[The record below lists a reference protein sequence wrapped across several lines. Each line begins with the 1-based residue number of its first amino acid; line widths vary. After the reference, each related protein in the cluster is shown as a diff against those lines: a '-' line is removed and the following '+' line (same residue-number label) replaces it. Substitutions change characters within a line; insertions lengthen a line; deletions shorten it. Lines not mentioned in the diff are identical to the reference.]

1 MEYVPSSWQS
11 FCSIS
16 RICNLIPESFTSA
29 NLKQAETCSTIRFH
43 YHYAFTVQ
51 GIFKDFADPDPANN
65 NQDLYTVCIWKL
77 DHHFHAEENIPFE
90 WRVFRQMAPHEGKLG
105 DKYLVHLRQ
114 QTRLRFRCGI
124 SRKNLQEQ
132 LIKKLTDMELK
143 REIVSNKN
151 ITEHHKQ
158 ERRKRPNNKSSA
170 WRLEQVLMPSE
181 RLKKR
186 PGTSQEKQA
195 SFMWR
200 RDILLGIR
208 VVQQTEE
215 KCAKS
220 SKYGHFASCCKGN
233 HSSLESGKDS
243 QQKKASN
250 GKKGAGRQTNQ
261 GVGYSMEDEHVSS
274 EERNPAFAF
283 AAMKEA
289 LKEVCMVSIL
299 SVRTKTQTKLIVGYC
314 LSLQL
319 SWRMKLCFSTNLT
332 TMKSYLAF
340 QKKMRL
346 SSFGC
351 SFLLY
356 AWESKQGS
364 GLFWSNSE
372 HLLPWGISK
381 PF

>member
-1 MEYVPSSWQS
+1 
-11 FCSIS
+11 
-16 RICNLIPESFTSA
+16 
-29 NLKQAETCSTIRFH
+29 
-43 YHYAFTVQ
+43 
-51 GIFKDFADPDPANN
+51 
-65 NQDLYTVCIWKL
+65 
-77 DHHFHAEENIPFE
+77 
-90 WRVFRQMAPHEGKLG
+90 
-105 DKYLVHLRQ
+105 
-114 QTRLRFRCGI
+114 
-124 SRKNLQEQ
+124 
-132 LIKKLTDMELK
+132 MELK

-151 ITEHHKQ
+151 ITGHHKQ

-195 SFMWR
+195 SFVWR

-261 GVGYSMEDEHVSS
+261 GGGYSMEDEHVSS

-283 AAMKEA
+283 AVMKEA

-299 SVRTKTQTKLIVGYC
+299 RVRTKTQTKLIVGYC

-319 SWRMKLCFSTNLT
+319 SWRMKLRFSTNVM